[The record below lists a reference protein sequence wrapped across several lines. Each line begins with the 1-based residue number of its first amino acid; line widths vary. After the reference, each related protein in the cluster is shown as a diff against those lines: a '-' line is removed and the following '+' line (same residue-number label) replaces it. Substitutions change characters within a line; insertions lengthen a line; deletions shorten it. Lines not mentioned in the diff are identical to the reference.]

1 MSAEE
6 TWRIIGESQQGAS
19 HVRMGVPNQDA
30 ILWDKGDDPFPWA
43 VIAVAD
49 GHGSPKCFR
58 SKRGASLAV
67 DVAVKVGREFLSSQ
81 ICGSNTSLVKDWA
94 KEKLHKHVLE
104 KWLEEVKGDRVREP
118 FSAEELS
125 GLDNGDRPADRKA
138 VDERPDL
145 AYGATLITCLITSS
159 FVIYL
164 QIGDGDILSVSSE
177 GEVSRPLSND
187 PDPRL
192 FANETTSLSSK
203 DALRDFRFGFQVI
216 SGCPPS
222 LTLLSTDGYSNAFR
236 DDDSFLKVGPDLL
249 DIIRSEGPDQVKQCL
264 PGWLREASEAGSGDD
279 VTVGVVIWNAN
290 VARASLG
297 TVEFDDERG
306 ATS

>member
-1 MSAEE
+1 MIADE
-6 TWRIIGESQQGAS
+6 TWRIIGETQQGAS
-19 HVRMGVPNQDA
+19 HVFLGTPNQDD
-30 ILWDKGDDPFPWA
+30 IDWDKEDDPFPWA

-67 DVAVKVGREFLSSQ
+67 DIAVKVGREFLMSQ
-81 ICGSNTSLVKDWA
+81 IKEPNRPLVKSLA
-94 KEKLHKHVLE
+94 EEKLPRLILDR
-104 KWLEEVKGDRVREP
+104 WLQEVERDCVRQP

-125 GLDNGDRPADRKA
+125 ALDSRENQVARKA
-138 VDERPDL
+138 VEERPAL
-145 AYGATLITCLITSS
+145 AYGTTLITCLFTTG

-177 GEVSRPLSND
+177 GEVSRPF
-187 PDPRL
+187 PADPRL

-216 SGCPPS
+216 SGRPPA

-236 DDDSFLKVGPDLL
+236 DNDGFLKVGSDLL
-249 DIIRSEGPDQVKQCL
+249 DIIRTDGPGQVEQYL
-264 PGWLREASEAGSGDD
+264 PTWLNEATETGSGDD
-279 VTVGVVIWNAN
+279 VTLGLVIWEEV
-290 VARASLG
+290 VARVPRG
-297 TVEFDDERG
+297 TAEGDVDRAHHE
-306 ATS
+306 